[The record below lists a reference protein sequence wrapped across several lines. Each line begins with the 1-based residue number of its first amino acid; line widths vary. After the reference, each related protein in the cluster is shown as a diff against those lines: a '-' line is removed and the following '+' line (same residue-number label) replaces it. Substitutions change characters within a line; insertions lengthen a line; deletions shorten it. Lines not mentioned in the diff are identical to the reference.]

1 MSDPPTQP
9 HESSP
14 VVASGISDPGF
25 APTELTDGR
34 VTGQWKTRYDDPVAR
49 RAILVEVIYVLLITF
64 LAPALIAIV
73 FFGWPRAWLHLDVPT
88 WIRVQHYSYA
98 WLGGLLGGS
107 LFTMKWM
114 YHSVAKGTWNQDRR
128 LWRIFTPLLSAGVGF
143 TIVILSA
150 ARVIPIFGADVVST
164 NGGTLAVGILVGY
177 FSDLTMSRL
186 AEAAFGV
193 LRR

>member
-1 MSDPPTQP
+1 VTGSLPPN
-9 HESSP
+9 ESAAENGSSSP
-14 VVASGISDPGF
+14 DPGF
-25 APTELTDGR
+25 APAELTDGR
-34 VTGQWKTRYDDPVAR
+34 LVGEWKTRYNDPLAQH
-49 RAILVEVIYVLLITF
+49 AIRLEVVYVLAITL
-64 LAPALIAIV
+64 LAPTLIAIMV
-73 FFGWPRAWLHLDVPT
+73 LGWPRTWLHLELST
-88 WIRVQHYSYA
+88 WVRVQHYSFA

-150 ARVIPIFGADVVST
+150 ARVLPVFGADTVST
-164 NGGTLAVGILVGY
+164 NGGALAVGILVGY

-186 AEAAFGV
+186 SEVAFGI
-193 LRR
+193 LRK